1 MLNRRISIFT
11 GHFGSGKTEL
21 AIHFALEA
29 LKKSQKV
36 AIADLDVI
44 NPYFRTR
51 DVADFLSKN
60 GIDLIAPPKKWA
72 SSDLPIVS
80 GDIYRYIHDE
90 EYVLIV
96 DPGGDK
102 DGATALSQYYHEWKD
117 LDVDLLFVLN
127 ANRPNVSTAEGVVNT
142 IKRIEEA
149 VRMKVTGM
157 INNTNVSSES
167 TVEDVKRGINICKE
181 VTGITGIPLVATTV
195 MENLYSKAIKL
206 EMDHPVFGIQR
217 FMRTPWDH

>member
-1 MLNRRISIFT
+1 MLERRITIFT

-21 AIHFALEA
+21 AIHFALE
-29 LKKSQKV
+29 LKNRGQKV

-60 GIDLIAPPKKWA
+60 EIDLIAPPKKWA

-80 GDIYRYIHDE
+80 GDIYRYIHNE
-90 EYVLIV
+90 EYNLIV

-102 DGATALSQYYHEWKD
+102 DGATALSQYYHEWKN
-117 LDVDLLFVLN
+117 LDIDLLFVLN
-127 ANRPNVSTAEGVVNT
+127 ANRPNVSTTEGVINT
-142 IKRIEEA
+142 MKRIEEA
-149 VRMKVTGM
+149 VRLKVTGL
-157 INNTNVSSES
+157 INNTNVASE
-167 TVEDVKRGINICKE
+167 TTLEDVKKGIEICEKVKE
-181 VTGITGIPLVATTV
+181 MTGIPVVATTV
-195 MENLYSKAIKL
+195 VEELYSKVVELNIN
-206 EMDHPVFGIQR
+206 HPIFGIQR

>member
-1 MLNRRISIFT
+1 MLNRRITIFT

-29 LKKSQKV
+29 LKSNPKV

-96 DPGGDK
+96 DSGGDK
-102 DGATALSQYYHEWKD
+102 DGATALSQYYHEWKA
-117 LDVDLLFVLN
+117 LGVDMLFVLN
-127 ANRPNVSTAEGVVNT
+127 ANRPNVSTTEGVVNAM
-142 IKRIEEA
+142 KRIEEA

-167 TVEDVKRGINICKE
+167 TVEDFKRGIDLCHE
-181 VTGITGIPLVATTV
+181 VTGITGIPLVASTV
-195 MENLYSKAIKL
+195 MEDLYSEVKEL
-206 EMDHPVFGIQR
+206 DVDHPVFGIQR
-217 FMRTPWDH
+217 FMRTPWDY

>member
-1 MLNRRISIFT
+1 MLNRRITIFT

-29 LKKSQKV
+29 LKKNPKV

-127 ANRPNVSTAEGVVNT
+127 ANRPNVSTADGVVNT
-142 IKRIEEA
+142 MKRIEEA

-167 TVEDVKRGINICKE
+167 TVEDFRRGINLCKE
-181 VTGITGIPLVATTV
+181 VTSITGIPLVASTV
-195 MENLYSKAIKL
+195 MEDLYSKVIKL
-206 EMDHPVFGIQR
+206 DIDHPIFGIHR